1 MISSFYTASTGAIQA
16 QRGMDVVANNVANV
30 STDGYKPEN
39 ATFSDLIYTKGQAD
53 NVKEGH
59 GARLANTNTTFVL
72 GAVDNTDRILDFALS
87 DNNTF
92 FAVQT
97 PNGTQYTRVGNFHLS
112 ERNGKYYLTSQQ
124 NYYVLGPDSKPI
136 EVDPNSLQ
144 NGFDPNKVGVFSF
157 ENVDGLLRQGDNLFL
172 ATGASG
178 NANVMSDAKIRQ
190 GCIENSAVN
199 LSDEITNMIQSQ
211 KAFQFNCRMVQMSD
225 EIMQT
230 VNNLR

>member
-1 MISSFYTASTGAIQA
+1 MITSFYTASTGAIQA

-30 STDGYKPEN
+30 STDGYKPVN
-39 ATFSDLIYTKGQAD
+39 ASFADLIYTKGQSG

-59 GARLANTNTTFVL
+59 GTRLANTNTTFTL
-72 GAVDNTDRILDFALS
+72 GTIDNTDRILDFALS

-97 PNGTQYTRVGNFHLS
+97 SNGIQYTRVGNFHLS
-112 ERNGKYYLTSQQ
+112 QHNGKFYLTSQQ
-124 NYYVLGPDSKPI
+124 NGYVLGPDGKPI
-136 EVDPNSLQ
+136 EVNPDTLQ

-157 ENVDGLLRQGDNLFL
+157 ENVDGLLRQSDNMFL
-172 ATGASG
+172 ATQASG
-178 NANVMSDAKIRQ
+178 NATVMSDAKIRQ

-199 LSDEITNMIQSQ
+199 LTDEITNMIESQ

-230 VNNLR
+230 VNSLR